1 VLVFIWAIRWTLNT
15 TTGGQ
20 NQRLYFEPR
29 SSECS
34 RPNSGNMYLTL
45 LKQQTSS
52 RILDIP
58 GTKKSLTLH
67 VWHVPILEMT
77 THAAV
82 ISCDLH
88 LCRKEHVFF
97 CLLYCAPLLWNVNA
111 HYSSNKCARIVHC
124 DRDSFWLCYIHG
136 HITLHGGKHKVSGLD
151 KCNNFRSTVVTD
163 LDDTLQSSPLWSFKP
178 VTAPLL
184 LLEAPLEPRVVK
196 RYSNARDPATIAA
209 ISSNFLP
216 FN

>member
-1 VLVFIWAIRWTLNT
+1 
-15 TTGGQ
+15 
-20 NQRLYFEPR
+20 
-29 SSECS
+29 
-34 RPNSGNMYLTL
+34 MYLTL

-77 THAAV
+77 TQAAV

-97 CLLYCAPLLWNVNA
+97 CLLYCAPLMWKVNA
-111 HYSSNKCARIVHC
+111 HYYSNKCARTVHC
-124 DRDSFWLCYIHG
+124 DRNSFWLCRIHG
-136 HITLHGGKHKVSGLD
+136 HITLHGGKQKVSGLG

-163 LDDTLQSSPLWSFKP
+163 LDDALQSGLLWSFKP
-178 VTAPLL
+178 VPAPLSL
-184 LLEAPLEPRVVK
+184 LDASLEPRVVK
-196 RYSNARDPATIAA
+196 QSSNARDSATIAA
-209 ISSNFLP
+209 ISSNFRP